1 MQNPELR
8 PFPSKQSKLR
18 FLSGGNAAKYRKRPN
33 RQIAKNRKQEGERRI
48 MIKCFRLL
56 SRSPLVF
63 TTLLATTLFLL
74 SADSTLAAETDL
86 PVLATSY
93 LGGAENDQGNAIA
106 VQADG
111 TVVIAGRFSA
121 LPAAGTTRVL
131 LGAAADAQGAIL
143 RFIDNGTTLA
153 SITRLGDS
161 VDDMV
166 LAPADDGIIAIGP
179 FGLVKLSADGS
190 AVDWSQS
197 GGDIARVDNSAIYSS
212 GRRVD
217 VAENGDIAIL
227 GNQSDGGNGF
237 NGKIHLFDASG
248 NPIET
253 GSFVIPV
260 EDIGGGTYSE
270 TWEDIA
276 IDSSRKLVFVTG
288 KAQRCSAYQSSF
300 LLAHSYASA
309 DFGRERWQS
318 FTLWCSGADAENLG
332 ADARGKR
339 VVYQDDFL
347 YFVGNADGGN
357 NLFTRKAQDHTISQT
372 ANVQIDRWNN
382 GAGFGSGALGYFAK
396 MDPAVGT
403 LVNGQFQFSSLGVN
417 NARSFRIN
425 ALAVSSTGDVC
436 IGGSSEKD
444 MPLRDSLTLNGAA
457 IGTRV
462 DNENALI
469 CVSGDFTAR
478 NRVASW
484 TGTSGAASSAL
495 TAIATRGGRT
505 AVLGETEGDIV
516 TTNAADGQKA
526 AGTDVFFSVW
536 GTANYPDGD
545 FNCSTGIDIGDAVGV
560 LKALSGTG
568 EAPGTCLGADGD
580 FTGDGVW
587 GIEDAIGLLQVVA
600 GARPSP

>member
-1 MQNPELR
+1 MKLSDR
-8 PFPSKQSKLR
+8 YSAFSPFL
-18 FLSGGNAAKYRKRPN
+18 FAA
-33 RQIAKNRKQEGERRI
+33 
-48 MIKCFRLL
+48 M
-56 SRSPLVF
+56 
-63 TTLLATTLFLL
+63 LAAALFFI
-74 SADSTLAAETDL
+74 SAGPAWAAETNI

-93 LGGAENDQGNAIA
+93 LGGAGDDQGNAIA
-106 VQADG
+106 IQADG
-111 TVVIAGRFSA
+111 TVVVAGRFSA
-121 LPAAGTTRVL
+121 LPAAGTTHLL
-131 LGAAADAQGAIL
+131 LGAAADAPGAIL
-143 RFIDNGTTLA
+143 RFTENGTTLA

-161 VDDMV
+161 VEDMV
-166 LAPADDGIIAIGP
+166 LAPADDGIVAIGP
-179 FGLVKLSADGS
+179 FGLVKLSPDGS
-190 AVDWSQS
+190 AVDWSHS
-197 GGDIARVDNSAIYSS
+197 GGDIARADNSAIYSS

-217 VAENGDIAIL
+217 VAENGDIAII
-227 GNQSDGGNGF
+227 GNQADGGNGF
-237 NGKIHLFDASG
+237 NGKVHLFDASG

-253 GSFVIPV
+253 GSFIIPV

-288 KAQRCSAYQSSF
+288 KAQRCSVYQSSF

-309 DFGRERWQS
+309 DFGQERWQS

-339 VVYQDDFL
+339 VVYQDDSL

-357 NLFTRKAQDHTISQT
+357 NLFTRKAQDHTTSQT
-372 ANVQIDRWNN
+372 QNVQIDRWNN
-382 GAGFGSGALGYFAK
+382 GAGFGSGAIGYFAK
-396 MDPAVGT
+396 MDPANGT
-403 LVNGQFQFSSLGVN
+403 VVNGQFQFSSPGVN
-417 NARSFRIN
+417 NAKSFRIN
-425 ALAVSSTGDVC
+425 ALAVSPADDVC

-444 MPLRDSLTLNGAA
+444 MPLRDSLTLNSTA

-478 NRVASW
+478 NQVASW

-495 TAIATRGGRT
+495 TAIATRSGRT
-505 AVLGETEGDIV
+505 AVLGETEGEIV
-516 TTNAADGQKA
+516 TTNAVDGQKD

-536 GTANYPDGD
+536 GTADYPNGD

-560 LKALSGTG
+560 LKVLSGTG
-568 EAPGTCLGADGD
+568 ETPGSCLDADGD

-600 GARPSP
+600 DVRPSP